1 METQGRDENG
11 DGGLDW
17 ARVVS
22 GKLMAGELGMVAEG
36 RF

>member
-1 METQGRDENG
+1 MGTQGEDEDG

-22 GKLMAGELGMVAEG
+22 GKLMEGEL
-36 RF
+36 